1 MKRLCVLVAIMVA
14 IPLAALAQVPPPAP
28 PQKSTVPPP
37 PPPPPSGTG
46 KWWKDS
52 WTVRLL
58 SITDAQVAQLE
69 NVYLQHQLRLEGLLI
84 ALLTEEEKMKSLL
97 AVERLDENAIGAQI
111 QAVNAVRADLQ
122 SENTAMTLEMRRLM
136 SAEQWIKL
144 EKIREKKSFLPVRP
158 APPPPP
164 PQPPPPAGKRIIYDM
179 SAPGLQEPQITSK
192 PSAPYTAEARQAM
205 VEGIVL
211 MQAVFESNGTISDVR
226 VLRGIGHGM
235 DEAAAKA
242 LREWKFIPAQL
253 NGQPVRVR
261 VNVEMSFR
269 LGK

>member
-14 IPLAALAQVPPPAP
+14 IPLAVLAQVPPPAP
-28 PQKSTVPPP
+28 PQAPAVPPP
-37 PPPPPSGTG
+37 PPPPPPATG
-46 KWWKDS
+46 KWWKNS
-52 WTVRLL
+52 ATVRELG
-58 SITDAQVAQLE
+58 ITDTQVAQLE
-69 NVYLQHQLRLEGLLI
+69 NVYLQHQSRLAGLLT
-84 ALLTEEEKMKSLL
+84 ALLVEEQKMKSLL
-97 AVERLDENAIGAQI
+97 AVERLDENAIGAQM
-111 QAVNAVRADLQ
+111 QAVNAARVALQ
-122 SENTAMTLEMRRLM
+122 SENTAMTLGMRRLM

-144 EKIREKKSFLPVRP
+144 EKFREKKVTLPAPP

-164 PQPPPPAGKRIIYDM
+164 PPTGKRIIHDL
-179 SAPGLQEPQITSK
+179 ATPGLQEPQITSR

-242 LREWKFIPAQL
+242 LGNWKFVPAQL
-253 NGQPVRVR
+253 NGQPVSVR